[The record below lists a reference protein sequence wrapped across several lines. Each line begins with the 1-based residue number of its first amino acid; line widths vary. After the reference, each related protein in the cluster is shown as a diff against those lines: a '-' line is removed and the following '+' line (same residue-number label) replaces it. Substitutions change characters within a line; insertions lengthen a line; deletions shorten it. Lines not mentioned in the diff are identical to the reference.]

1 MRKLLQKKR
10 SQRKGT
16 NGLRVASCIV
26 YKTRKEKNK
35 KEIVI
40 ALFLENIKFNKNCVR
55 SVG

>member
-1 MRKLLQKKR
+1 MRKLLQMKR
-10 SQRKGT
+10 IQRKGT
-16 NGLRVASCIV
+16 NGPRVASCIV

-40 ALFLENIKFNKNCVR
+40 ALFLEKIKFNKKCVG